1 MPRLLFILPLLLFA
15 GIAAYFAVGLTKDPR
30 LLPSALIDKPAPEF
44 NLPALHDGKSR
55 FATGDLGG
63 EVKLVNV
70 FASWCVP
77 CQVEHPVL
85 MRFSE
90 RKIAPLYGINYKDKK
105 ADAVAWLNQL
115 GDPYP
120 RIGQDL
126 SGRVGIDWGVY
137 GVPETYVIDREGRI
151 RYRHVG
157 PVLPDA
163 MENKILPLI
172 EELKK

>member
-1 MPRLLFILPLLLFA
+1 MPRLIFILPLLLF
-15 GIAAYFAVGLTKDPR
+15 GTIAAYFAVGLTKDPR
-30 LLPSALIDKPAPEF
+30 ILPSALIDKPAPEF
-44 NLPALHDGKSR
+44 KLPALHDGGSGLAKS
-55 FATGDLGG
+55 DLGG

-70 FASWCVP
+70 FASWCAP
-77 CQVEHPVL
+77 CKVEHPVL

-90 RKIAPLYGINYKDKK
+90 RNIAPLYGINYKDKK
-105 ADAVAWLNQL
+105 ADATAWLKQL
-115 GDPYP
+115 GDPYQ

-126 SGRVGIDWGVY
+126 SGRAGIDWGVY

-157 PVLPDA
+157 PVLPETL
-163 MENKILPLI
+163 ENTILPLI